1 MALPR
6 FMNSACR
13 VIPSTAL
20 LIFLETGLKD
30 MSRVCLQQ
38 IEMETHSKL
47 HLSPTAK
54 CMRHNI
60 VHGVNYKTRRILEK
74 LVHTHCPIL
83 SLVKHAVVAPMGFR
97 MG

>member
-38 IEMETHSKL
+38 IEMETHSKPN
-47 HLSPTAK
+47 LSPTAMS
-54 CMRHNI
+54 MRHNI
-60 VHGVNYKTRRILEK
+60 VHGVNYETSRIFEK
-74 LVHTHCPIL
+74 LP
-83 SLVKHAVVAPMGFR
+83 
-97 MG
+97 